1 MKKRLSAI
9 ILACALSVTM
19 VGCADSNVKDQ
30 PVTSEQT
37 SVKVDEKKSEE
48 SASSKDVEKADTS
61 INTISEK
68 AKEKAKSFPA
78 VNGDLPAW
86 KGICVV
92 EKAEFAWP
100 WASTETDPEHVK
112 DTSDTV
118 YKETEVQEISE
129 AGYNFVRVY
138 LDTRY
143 FFTEEKDVDLKNVG
157 EGFVGNIDIYNK
169 TQYENLDRLIEWC
182 IMRDI
187 HVCLDVHSTP
197 GGLMIGGDEEASRE
211 GLFTPGSQDQKIF
224 VKFWENIAA
233 RYADIDVNALSFN
246 LYNEPPFFA
255 TDHEDEVYTQYTA
268 IGEIPDK
275 FTFYVVDDEKDI
287 YVNLMNETIDA
298 VQKATPNRL
307 IFIDMLGY
315 SRFGLKNLDQI
326 KANNMA
332 IAFHFYADQVAD
344 DQVPSI
350 NVPECK
356 KEASII
362 LKGYNEYAKENNVRW
377 MLQEYGCVNQIG
389 AGQQNEYVKAVVDIL
404 KEYGVP
410 YSYHSFNGTY
420 FSICDY
426 EKGDGNVFI
435 TPGAEY
441 EATSGGHKI
450 NIALRDITSK

>member
-1 MKKRLSAI
+1 ML
-9 ILACALSVTM
+9 
-19 VGCADSNVKDQ
+19 
-30 PVTSEQT
+30 
-37 SVKVDEKKSEE
+37 
-48 SASSKDVEKADTS
+48 SKDVEKADIS

-100 WASTETDPEHVK
+100 WASTETYPERVK

-118 YKETEVQEISE
+118 YKKTEVQEISE

-138 LDTRY
+138 LDIRY
-143 FFTEEKDVDLKNVG
+143 FFTE
-157 EGFVGNIDIYNK
+157 
-169 TQYENLDRLIEWC
+169 
-182 IMRDI
+182 
-187 HVCLDVHSTP
+187 
-197 GGLMIGGDEEASRE
+197 
-211 GLFTPGSQDQKIF
+211 
-224 VKFWENIAA
+224 
-233 RYADIDVNALSFN
+233 
-246 LYNEPPFFA
+246 
-255 TDHEDEVYTQYTA
+255 
-268 IGEIPDK
+268 
-275 FTFYVVDDEKDI
+275 
-287 YVNLMNETIDA
+287 
-298 VQKATPNRL
+298 
-307 IFIDMLGY
+307 
-315 SRFGLKNLDQI
+315 
-326 KANNMA
+326 
-332 IAFHFYADQVAD
+332 
-344 DQVPSI
+344 
-350 NVPECK
+350 
-356 KEASII
+356 I